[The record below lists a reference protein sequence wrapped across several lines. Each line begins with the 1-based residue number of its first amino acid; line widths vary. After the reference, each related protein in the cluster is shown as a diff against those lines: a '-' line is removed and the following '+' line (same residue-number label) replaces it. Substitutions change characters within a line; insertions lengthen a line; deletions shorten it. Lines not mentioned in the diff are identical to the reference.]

1 MTFSLI
7 ARDPETGYLGI
18 AVASRF
24 FAVGAVIPFITPF
37 GAIATQALVNP
48 QWGVEGAKLL
58 ENGET
63 PEAVLTQLKTRD
75 NGHSQRQV
83 HVMSKTGMSARY
95 TGAECIGWAGH
106 KSARN
111 ISLAGNMLAGEK
123 VLEDMLACYQ
133 DHADKNFAERML
145 CAMEA
150 GEAAGGDKRGRQS
163 ASLTIHRGEAFPWI
177 DLRSDDHGTPLI
189 EIRRL
194 LDVASERYLHFTEMM
209 GSSANFSGHADRS
222 KIDAAIKQAATERE
236 TQNKQPASL
245 AYDRPQD

>member
-24 FAVGAVIPFITPF
+24 FAVGAVIPFITPY

-58 ENGET
+58 EDGAA
-63 PEAVLTQLKTRD
+63 PEAVLSQLKNKD
-75 NGHSQRQV
+75 NGHRQRQV
-83 HVMSKTGMSARY
+83 HVMHITGMSAGY
-95 TGAECIGWAGH
+95 TGDECIGWAGH
-106 KSARN
+106 KSAPN
-111 ISLAGNMLAGEK
+111 ISLAGNMLAGTN
-123 VLEDMLACYQ
+123 VLEDMLGSYHDNAG
-133 DHADKNFAERML
+133 KPFAERML

-177 DLRSDDHGTPLI
+177 DLRCDDHGAPLI

-209 GSSANFSGHADRS
+209 GNSENFSGHADRS
-222 KIDAAIKQAATERE
+222 KIDAAIKQAAEERKA
-236 TQNKQPASL
+236 QNKSPASL

>member
-37 GAIATQALVNP
+37 GAISTQALVNP
-48 QWGVEGAKLL
+48 QWGVEGVKLL
-58 ENGET
+58 EKGEA
-63 PEAVLTQLKTRD
+63 PDAVLTQLKARD

-83 HVMSKTGMSARY
+83 HVMSKTGTSARY
-95 TGAECIGWAGH
+95 TGAQCIDWAGH
-106 KSARN
+106 KSAQN
-111 ISLAGNMLAGEK
+111 ISLAGNMLAGAN
-123 VLEDMLACYQ
+123 VLEDMLACYR
-133 DHADKNFAERML
+133 DHADRPFAERML
-145 CAMEA
+145 GAMEA

-177 DLRSDDHGTPLI
+177 DLRCDDHSEPLA

-209 GSSANFSGHADRS
+209 GNSTNFSGHADRS
-222 KIDAAIKQAATERE
+222 KIDAAIKQAAEERKA
-236 TQNKQPASL
+236 QNKSSASL
-245 AYDRPQD
+245 AYDRPQE